1 MLLERGLGVER
12 IDLGGDLNRQGGA
25 IETADPLHLSG
36 LLGPVTI
43 KCLKKTNQG
52 DCKRKYYLA
61 KNYAKV
67 NVYVNDICQ
76 KSGKISSIIIN
87 SMAEK
92 GRLLRIVESI
102 LRGTGFKV
110 AKMEFKGSCFDL
122 AASRLFLLLF
132 VKVLQNIDSLTE
144 DQAEDLKRLAKL
156 FEASPLIVGL
166 RSKNEELE
174 EGVVYERHGIY
185 ALNPQTLY
193 DILVENELPAIFAE
207 RGGFYV
213 RVNGEYLREL
223 RERHGYSIGELAE
236 LLGISRKSL
245 QNYEREEQAMSIEVA
260 LRLEELF
267 DAPLAKPI
275 DVLNA
280 KVEAKM
286 GAEPETELEKEIF
299 RRLEDFGMGVVKI
312 KKAPFDAISREEGV
326 KILTGIS
333 ERKTSST
340 VKRAQMVNEVSK
352 IIQSDGLFILEKTK
366 TEVVGEIPLIP
377 KEKLNE
383 IRDADELIEMIE
395 ELKKE
400 IKRKIFS

>member
-1 MLLERGLGVER
+1 
-12 IDLGGDLNRQGGA
+12 
-25 IETADPLHLSG
+25 
-36 LLGPVTI
+36 
-43 KCLKKTNQG
+43 
-52 DCKRKYYLA
+52 
-61 KNYAKV
+61 
-67 NVYVNDICQ
+67 
-76 KSGKISSIIIN
+76 
-87 SMAEK
+87 MAEK

-144 DQAEDLKRLAKL
+144 EQAEDLKRLAKL

-267 DAPLAKPI
+267 DVPLAKPI

-286 GAEPETELEKEIF
+286 ETKPETELEKEIF